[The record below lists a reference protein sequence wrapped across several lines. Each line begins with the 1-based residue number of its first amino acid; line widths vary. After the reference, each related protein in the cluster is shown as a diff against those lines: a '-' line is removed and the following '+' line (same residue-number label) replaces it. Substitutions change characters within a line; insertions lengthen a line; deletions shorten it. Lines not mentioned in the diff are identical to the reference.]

1 MQMNRSHGA
10 LTHLVW
16 TMLCLTSCGGGG
28 SSPSSSPP
36 PRPPSSYTVG
46 GSVSGLGTTDS
57 VTLLNNG
64 GDAPTVSSNG
74 GFAFSTRQKVGEA
87 YAGSRIPV
95 LAVTDAMFPLE

>member
-1 MQMNRSHGA
+1 
-10 LTHLVW
+10 
-16 TMLCLTSCGGGG
+16 
-28 SSPSSSPP
+28 
-36 PRPPSSYTVG
+36 
-46 GSVSGLGTTDS
+46 